1 MREEKKYE
9 ILPGVEIPDIKK
21 IQEAASDFSISEVGD
36 VEIKTVT
43 LQPVIEPIA
52 PGVSAEELSNLQSL
66 GVKVAEDEE
75 RSKAVSRAKMDAIM
89 NKAVQAPESIGD
101 LKASHIAQLN
111 DEKRKKQLEDEMKE
125 AEAQKAEEDAKNKAR
140 EERRQLQQRLLEES
154 KERLLKRR
162 KPRKRLQRKL
172 QQMKKR
178 SSRELLRRWLPSL
191 CSPLKKR
198 KKKQLRRKMLLK
210 QRRLRQR
217 LIRKKSRLRLKRL
230 PRQKRRSL
238 RKLRNLRRD
247 LLHLMRFRSRRKLQR
262 FYPLLKPMTNSRNSW
277 KRNNIYLNSNDG
289 VSQMGHS
296 VLILFV

>member
-9 ILPGVEIPDIKK
+9 ILPGVEIPDIKR

-43 LQPVIEPIA
+43 LQPVIKAAA

-66 GVKVAEDEE
+66 GDKVAEDEE
-75 RSKAVSRAKMDAIM
+75 RSKAASRAKMDAIM

-154 KERLLKRR
+154 KEKAAKEKEAKEKAAKEAAAKEEEEIKKAAEEMAAKLMQPVEEKKEEAAKTEDAPKAETPKSEADKKEEPSKVEEAPKEEEK
-162 KPRKRLQRKL
+162 KPEEAQRPAAPDEVPID
-172 QQMKKR
+172 KKTV
-178 SSRELLRRWLPSL
+178 
-191 CSPLKKR
+191 K
-198 KKKQLRRKMLLK
+198 
-210 QRRLRQR
+210 
-217 LIRKKSRLRLKRL
+217 
-230 PRQKRRSL
+230 
-238 RKLRNLRRD
+238 
-247 LLHLMRFRSRRKLQR
+247 
-262 FYPLLKPMTNSRNSW
+262 
-277 KRNNIYLNSNDG
+277 
-289 VSQMGHS
+289 
-296 VLILFV
+296 VLSASETYDEFKEFLEEE

>member
-9 ILPGVEIPDIKK
+9 ILPGVEIPDIKR

-43 LQPVIEPIA
+43 LQPVIKAAA

-66 GVKVAEDEE
+66 GDKVAEDEE
-75 RSKAVSRAKMDAIM
+75 RSKAASRAKMDAIM

-154 KERLLKRR
+154 KEKAAKEKEAKEKAAKEAAAKEEEEIKKAAEEMAAKLMQPVEEKKEEPSKVEEAPKEEEK
-162 KPRKRLQRKL
+162 KPEEAQRPAAPDEVPID
-172 QQMKKR
+172 KKTV
-178 SSRELLRRWLPSL
+178 
-191 CSPLKKR
+191 K
-198 KKKQLRRKMLLK
+198 
-210 QRRLRQR
+210 
-217 LIRKKSRLRLKRL
+217 
-230 PRQKRRSL
+230 
-238 RKLRNLRRD
+238 
-247 LLHLMRFRSRRKLQR
+247 
-262 FYPLLKPMTNSRNSW
+262 
-277 KRNNIYLNSNDG
+277 
-289 VSQMGHS
+289 
-296 VLILFV
+296 VLSASETYDEFKEFLEEE

>member
-43 LQPVIEPIA
+43 LQPVAAAVTPS
-52 PGVSAEELSNLQSL
+52 VSADELSQLQSL

-75 RSKAVSRAKMDAIM
+75 RSKAASRAKMDAIM

-154 KERLLKRR
+154 KEKAAKEKEAKEKAAKEAAAKEEEEIKKAAEEMAAKLMQPVEEKKEEAAKTEDAPKAETPKSEADKKEEPSKVEEAPKAEEK
-162 KPRKRLQRKL
+162 KPEEAQKPAAPDEVPIE
-172 QQMKKR
+172 KKTV
-178 SSRELLRRWLPSL
+178 
-191 CSPLKKR
+191 K
-198 KKKQLRRKMLLK
+198 
-210 QRRLRQR
+210 
-217 LIRKKSRLRLKRL
+217 
-230 PRQKRRSL
+230 
-238 RKLRNLRRD
+238 
-247 LLHLMRFRSRRKLQR
+247 
-262 FYPLLKPMTNSRNSW
+262 
-277 KRNNIYLNSNDG
+277 
-289 VSQMGHS
+289 
-296 VLILFV
+296 VLSASETYDEFKEFLEEE

>member
-36 VEIKTVT
+36 VELRTVT
-43 LQPVIEPIA
+43 IQPVIEAAA
-52 PGVSAEELSNLQSL
+52 PGVSAEDLSNLQSL

-75 RSKAVSRAKMDAIM
+75 RSKAASRAKMDAIM

-111 DEKRKKQLEDEMKE
+111 DEKRKKQLEEEMKE

-154 KERLLKRR
+154 KEKAA
-162 KPRKRLQRKL
+162 KEKEAQEKAA
-172 QQMKKR
+172 QEAAAK
-178 SSRELLRRWLPSL
+178 EEEE
-191 CSPLKKR
+191 
-198 KKKQLRRKMLLK
+198 
-210 QRRLRQR
+210 
-217 LIRKKSRLRLKRL
+217 IRKAAEEMAA
-230 PRQKRRSL
+230 
-238 RKLRNLRRD
+238 KLMQPVEEKKEESAKTED
-247 LLHLMRFRSRRKLQR
+247 APKAEAPKAEADKKEEPSKVEEAPKAEVRFRPRRRQLR
-262 FYPLLKPMTNSRNSW
+262 FYPLLRPMTNSRNSW
-277 KRNNIYLNSNDG
+277 KKNNIYLNSNDG

>member
-154 KERLLKRR
+154 KEKAAKEKEAQEKAAKEAAAKEEEEIKKAAEEMAAKLMQPVEEKKEEAAKTEDAPKAEATKAEADKKEEPSKVEEAPKAEEK
-162 KPRKRLQRKL
+162 KPEEAQKPAQRPAAPDEVPIE
-172 QQMKKR
+172 KKTA
-178 SSRELLRRWLPSL
+178 
-191 CSPLKKR
+191 K
-198 KKKQLRRKMLLK
+198 
-210 QRRLRQR
+210 
-217 LIRKKSRLRLKRL
+217 
-230 PRQKRRSL
+230 
-238 RKLRNLRRD
+238 
-247 LLHLMRFRSRRKLQR
+247 
-262 FYPLLKPMTNSRNSW
+262 
-277 KRNNIYLNSNDG
+277 
-289 VSQMGHS
+289 
-296 VLILFV
+296 VLSASETYDEFKEFLEEE

>member
-36 VEIKTVT
+36 VELRTVT
-43 LQPVIEPIA
+43 LQPVIEAAA

-75 RSKAVSRAKMDAIM
+75 RSKAASRAKMDAIM

-111 DEKRKKQLEDEMKE
+111 DEKRKKQLEEEMKE

-154 KERLLKRR
+154 KEKAA
-162 KPRKRLQRKL
+162 KEKEAQEKAA
-172 QQMKKR
+172 QEAAAK
-178 SSRELLRRWLPSL
+178 EEEE
-191 CSPLKKR
+191 
-198 KKKQLRRKMLLK
+198 
-210 QRRLRQR
+210 
-217 LIRKKSRLRLKRL
+217 IRKAAEEMAAKLMQPVEETSEKIEEAKTEDA
-230 PRQKRRSL
+230 PKAEAPKAEADKKEEPSKVEEAPKAEEKKPDEAQKPE
-238 RKLRNLRRD
+238 
-247 LLHLMRFRSRRKLQR
+247 QR
-262 FYPLLKPMTNSRNSW
+262 PAAPDEVPVDKKTA
-277 KRNNIYLNSNDG
+277 K
-289 VSQMGHS
+289 
-296 VLILFV
+296 VLSASETYDEFKEFLDE

>member
-21 IQEAASDFSISEVGD
+21 IQEAASDFSVSEVGD

-75 RSKAVSRAKMDAIM
+75 RSKAASRAKMDAIM

-154 KERLLKRR
+154 KEKAA
-162 KPRKRLQRKL
+162 KEKEAQEKAA
-172 QQMKKR
+172 KEAAAK
-178 SSRELLRRWLPSL
+178 EEEE
-191 CSPLKKR
+191 
-198 KKKQLRRKMLLK
+198 
-210 QRRLRQR
+210 
-217 LIRKKSRLRLKRL
+217 
-230 PRQKRRSL
+230 L
-238 RKLRNLRRD
+238 RKAAEEMAAK
-247 LLHLMRFRSRRKLQR
+247 LMQPVEEKKEEAAKTEDAPKAEEPKAEADKKEEPSKVEEA
-262 FYPLLKPMTNSRNSW
+262 PKAEEKKPDEAQKPEQKTAAPDEVPAE
-277 KRNNIYLNSNDG
+277 KKTAK
-289 VSQMGHS
+289 
-296 VLILFV
+296 VLSASETYDEFKEFLEEE

>member
-36 VEIKTVT
+36 VELRTVT
-43 LQPVIEPIA
+43 LQPVIEAAA

-75 RSKAVSRAKMDAIM
+75 RSKAASRAKMDAIM

-111 DEKRKKQLEDEMKE
+111 DEKRKKQLEEEMKE

-154 KERLLKRR
+154 KEKAA
-162 KPRKRLQRKL
+162 KEKEAQEKAA
-172 QQMKKR
+172 QEAAAK
-178 SSRELLRRWLPSL
+178 EEEE
-191 CSPLKKR
+191 
-198 KKKQLRRKMLLK
+198 
-210 QRRLRQR
+210 
-217 LIRKKSRLRLKRL
+217 IRKAAEEMAAKLMQPVEEKKEAAKTEDAPKAEAPKAEADKKEEPSKVEEDSKAEEKK
-230 PRQKRRSL
+230 PEEAQKPE
-238 RKLRNLRRD
+238 
-247 LLHLMRFRSRRKLQR
+247 QR
-262 FYPLLKPMTNSRNSW
+262 PAAHDEVPVDKKTA
-277 KRNNIYLNSNDG
+277 K
-289 VSQMGHS
+289 
-296 VLILFV
+296 VLSASETYDEFKEFLEEE

>member
-75 RSKAVSRAKMDAIM
+75 RSKAASRAKMDAIM

-111 DEKRKKQLEDEMKE
+111 DEKRKKQLEEEMKE

-154 KERLLKRR
+154 KEKAAKEKEAQERAAKEAAAKEEEEIKKAAEEMAAKLMQPVEEKKEEAAKTEDAPKAEATKAEADKKEEPSKVEEAPKAEEK
-162 KPRKRLQRKL
+162 KPEEAQKPAQRPAAPDEVPIE
-172 QQMKKR
+172 KKTA
-178 SSRELLRRWLPSL
+178 
-191 CSPLKKR
+191 K
-198 KKKQLRRKMLLK
+198 
-210 QRRLRQR
+210 
-217 LIRKKSRLRLKRL
+217 
-230 PRQKRRSL
+230 
-238 RKLRNLRRD
+238 
-247 LLHLMRFRSRRKLQR
+247 
-262 FYPLLKPMTNSRNSW
+262 
-277 KRNNIYLNSNDG
+277 
-289 VSQMGHS
+289 
-296 VLILFV
+296 VLSASETYDEFKEFLEEE

>member
-1 MREEKKYE
+1 MRGFMREEKKYE

-43 LQPVIEPIA
+43 LQPVIEAAA
-52 PGVSAEELSNLQSL
+52 PSVSAEDLSNLQSL

-75 RSKAVSRAKMDAIM
+75 RSKAASRAKMDAIM

-154 KERLLKRR
+154 KEKAAKEKEAQEKAAQEAAAKEEEEIKKAAEEMAAKLMQPVEEKKEEAAKTEEAPKTEEPKAEADKKEEPSKVEEAPKAEEK
-162 KPRKRLQRKL
+162 KPEEAQKPAQRPAAPDEVPIE
-172 QQMKKR
+172 KKTA
-178 SSRELLRRWLPSL
+178 
-191 CSPLKKR
+191 K
-198 KKKQLRRKMLLK
+198 
-210 QRRLRQR
+210 
-217 LIRKKSRLRLKRL
+217 
-230 PRQKRRSL
+230 
-238 RKLRNLRRD
+238 
-247 LLHLMRFRSRRKLQR
+247 
-262 FYPLLKPMTNSRNSW
+262 
-277 KRNNIYLNSNDG
+277 
-289 VSQMGHS
+289 
-296 VLILFV
+296 VLSASETYDEFKEFLEEE

>member
-21 IQEAASDFSISEVGD
+21 IQEAASDFSVSEVGG

-43 LQPVIEPIA
+43 LQPVAAAVTPS
-52 PGVSAEELSNLQSL
+52 VSPDELSQLQSL

-75 RSKAVSRAKMDAIM
+75 RSKAESRAKMDAIM

-154 KERLLKRR
+154 REKAAKEKEAQERAAKEAAAKEEEEIKRAAEEMAAKLMQPVEEKKEEAAKTEDAPKAEAPKAEADKKEEPSKVEEAPKAEEK
-162 KPRKRLQRKL
+162 KPEEAQKPAQRPAAPDEVPIE
-172 QQMKKR
+172 KKTA
-178 SSRELLRRWLPSL
+178 
-191 CSPLKKR
+191 K
-198 KKKQLRRKMLLK
+198 
-210 QRRLRQR
+210 
-217 LIRKKSRLRLKRL
+217 
-230 PRQKRRSL
+230 
-238 RKLRNLRRD
+238 
-247 LLHLMRFRSRRKLQR
+247 
-262 FYPLLKPMTNSRNSW
+262 
-277 KRNNIYLNSNDG
+277 
-289 VSQMGHS
+289 
-296 VLILFV
+296 VLSASETYDEFKEFLEEE

>member
-9 ILPGVEIPDIKK
+9 ILPGVEIPDIKR

-43 LQPVIEPIA
+43 LQPVAAAITPS
-52 PGVSAEELSNLQSL
+52 VSADELSQLQSL

-75 RSKAVSRAKMDAIM
+75 RSKAESRAKMDAIM

-154 KERLLKRR
+154 KEKAAKEKEAKEKAAKDAAAKEEEEIKKAAEEMAAKLMQPVEEKKEEAAKTEDAPKAEVPQAEADKKEEPSKVEEAPKAEEK
-162 KPRKRLQRKL
+162 KPEEAQKPATPDEVPIE
-172 QQMKKR
+172 KKTV
-178 SSRELLRRWLPSL
+178 
-191 CSPLKKR
+191 K
-198 KKKQLRRKMLLK
+198 
-210 QRRLRQR
+210 
-217 LIRKKSRLRLKRL
+217 
-230 PRQKRRSL
+230 
-238 RKLRNLRRD
+238 
-247 LLHLMRFRSRRKLQR
+247 
-262 FYPLLKPMTNSRNSW
+262 
-277 KRNNIYLNSNDG
+277 
-289 VSQMGHS
+289 
-296 VLILFV
+296 VLSASETYDEFKEFLEEE

>member
-43 LQPVIEPIA
+43 LQPVAAAVTPS
-52 PGVSAEELSNLQSL
+52 VSADELSQLQSL

-75 RSKAVSRAKMDAIM
+75 RSKAESRAKMDAIM

-140 EERRQLQQRLLEES
+140 EERRQLQLRLLEES
-154 KERLLKRR
+154 KEKAAKEKEAKEKAAKEAAAKEEEEIKKAAEEMAAKLMQPVEEKKEEAAKTEDDPKAETPKSETDKKEEPSKVEEAPKAEEK
-162 KPRKRLQRKL
+162 KPEEAQRPAAPDEVPID
-172 QQMKKR
+172 KKTV
-178 SSRELLRRWLPSL
+178 
-191 CSPLKKR
+191 K
-198 KKKQLRRKMLLK
+198 
-210 QRRLRQR
+210 
-217 LIRKKSRLRLKRL
+217 
-230 PRQKRRSL
+230 
-238 RKLRNLRRD
+238 
-247 LLHLMRFRSRRKLQR
+247 
-262 FYPLLKPMTNSRNSW
+262 
-277 KRNNIYLNSNDG
+277 
-289 VSQMGHS
+289 
-296 VLILFV
+296 VLSASETYDEFKEFLEEE

>member
-36 VEIKTVT
+36 VELRTVT
-43 LQPVIEPIA
+43 LQPVIEAAA

-75 RSKAVSRAKMDAIM
+75 RSKAASRAKMDAIM

-111 DEKRKKQLEDEMKE
+111 DEKRKKQLEEEMKE

-154 KERLLKRR
+154 KEKAA
-162 KPRKRLQRKL
+162 KEKEAQEKAA
-172 QQMKKR
+172 QEAAAK
-178 SSRELLRRWLPSL
+178 EEEE
-191 CSPLKKR
+191 
-198 KKKQLRRKMLLK
+198 
-210 QRRLRQR
+210 
-217 LIRKKSRLRLKRL
+217 IRKAAEEMAAKLMQPVEETSEKKEEAKTEEA
-230 PRQKRRSL
+230 PKAEAPKAEADKKEEPSKVEEAPKAEEKKPDEAQKPE
-238 RKLRNLRRD
+238 
-247 LLHLMRFRSRRKLQR
+247 QR
-262 FYPLLKPMTNSRNSW
+262 PAAHDEVPVDKKTA
-277 KRNNIYLNSNDG
+277 K
-289 VSQMGHS
+289 
-296 VLILFV
+296 VLSASETYDEFKEFLEEE

>member
-36 VEIKTVT
+36 VELRTVT
-43 LQPVIEPIA
+43 LQPVIEAAA

-75 RSKAVSRAKMDAIM
+75 RSKAASRAKMDAIM

-111 DEKRKKQLEDEMKE
+111 DEKRKKQLEEEMKE

-154 KERLLKRR
+154 KEKAAKEKEAQERAAKEAAE
-162 KPRKRLQRKL
+162 K
-172 QQMKKR
+172 
-178 SSRELLRRWLPSL
+178 EEEE
-191 CSPLKKR
+191 
-198 KKKQLRRKMLLK
+198 
-210 QRRLRQR
+210 
-217 LIRKKSRLRLKRL
+217 IRKAAEEMAAKLMQPVEEKKEETAKTEDA
-230 PRQKRRSL
+230 PKAEAPKAEADKKEEPFKVEEAPKAEEKKPEEAQKPA
-238 RKLRNLRRD
+238 
-247 LLHLMRFRSRRKLQR
+247 QR
-262 FYPLLKPMTNSRNSW
+262 PAAPDEVPIEKKTA
-277 KRNNIYLNSNDG
+277 K
-289 VSQMGHS
+289 
-296 VLILFV
+296 VLSASETYDEFKEFLEEE

>member
-43 LQPVIEPIA
+43 LQPVIEAAA

-75 RSKAVSRAKMDAIM
+75 RSKAESRAKMDAIM

-111 DEKRKKQLEDEMKE
+111 DEKLKKKLEDEMKE

-154 KERLLKRR
+154 KEKAAKEKEAQEKAAKEAAAKEEEEIKKAAEEMAAKLMQPVEEKKEEAAKTEEAPKAEVPKAEADKKEEPSKVEEAPKAEEK
-162 KPRKRLQRKL
+162 KPEEAQKPAAPDEVPSE
-172 QQMKKR
+172 KKTV
-178 SSRELLRRWLPSL
+178 
-191 CSPLKKR
+191 K
-198 KKKQLRRKMLLK
+198 
-210 QRRLRQR
+210 
-217 LIRKKSRLRLKRL
+217 
-230 PRQKRRSL
+230 
-238 RKLRNLRRD
+238 
-247 LLHLMRFRSRRKLQR
+247 
-262 FYPLLKPMTNSRNSW
+262 
-277 KRNNIYLNSNDG
+277 
-289 VSQMGHS
+289 
-296 VLILFV
+296 VLSASETYDEFKEFLEEE

>member
-75 RSKAVSRAKMDAIM
+75 HSKAVSRAKMDAIM

-154 KERLLKRR
+154 KEKAAKEKEAQEKAAKEAAAKEEEEIKKAAEEMAAKLMQPVEEKKEEAAKTEDAPKAEEPKAEADKKEELSKVEEAPKAEEK
-162 KPRKRLQRKL
+162 KPEEAQKPAQRPAAPDEVPIE
-172 QQMKKR
+172 KKTA
-178 SSRELLRRWLPSL
+178 
-191 CSPLKKR
+191 K
-198 KKKQLRRKMLLK
+198 
-210 QRRLRQR
+210 
-217 LIRKKSRLRLKRL
+217 
-230 PRQKRRSL
+230 
-238 RKLRNLRRD
+238 
-247 LLHLMRFRSRRKLQR
+247 
-262 FYPLLKPMTNSRNSW
+262 
-277 KRNNIYLNSNDG
+277 
-289 VSQMGHS
+289 
-296 VLILFV
+296 VLSASETYDEFKEFLEEE